1 LGPESFFAA
10 AALAGIAHTA
20 GLAGTIAAAVVDIP
34 SSQGRNFHHLPDV
47 FADQLLAATPHSGCP
62 AADVGSTVT
71 PATTGR
77 ARSLPGWHILVAD
90 ILVSFT
96 SILLNYSLFSGN
108 RQIIHLD
115 LLDPVARSHT
125 SGTSSAGMWG

>member
-1 LGPESFFAA
+1 
-10 AALAGIAHTA
+10 
-20 GLAGTIAAAVVDIP
+20 
-34 SSQGRNFHHLPDV
+34 
-47 FADQLLAATPHSGCP
+47 
-62 AADVGSTVT
+62 
-71 PATTGR
+71 
-77 ARSLPGWHILVAD
+77 LPGWHILVAD